1 MIAVQC
7 WYSTRLNEGIFY
19 IEWKM
24 QSEMIIREDVDIVE
38 VENYVE

>member
-1 MIAVQC
+1 MLI
-7 WYSTRLNEGIFY
+7 YSTRLNEGIIY

-24 QSEMIIREDVDIVE
+24 QSEMIIREDVDILE